1 MPQLTEDRSI
11 GDLFGQLTQD
21 MGLLVKQ
28 EVRLAKAEMSEK
40 ASRVAK
46 GGASTA
52 TGAMVAYVGALAI
65 AAAVILGLVAAGVSP
80 WLAAL
85 IVGIGLAVSGWLM
98 LQKGLKLFKDTS
110 LVPRRTVES
119 LKDDVQLAK
128 ELKP

>member
-40 ASRVAK
+40 ASRFAR

-65 AAAVILGLVAAGVSP
+65 SAAVILGLVAAGVSP

-85 IVGIGLAVSGWLM
+85 LVGITFAVIGWLM
-98 LQKGLKLFKDTS
+98 LQQGLKLFKDTS